1 MMSIT
6 TRAVEH
12 ALDGETFEG
21 IFVVDTAKQAKR
33 PTVLV
38 FHAWD
43 GRSEEQEN
51 FAKRLTAWGYAALA
65 VDLFGKGKRGKTTEE
80 CQALITPLVKDRA
93 LLRKR
98 VLKVLEVTRSQAEV
112 DVSNIGAIGF
122 CFGGLCALD
131 LARAGADVKGV
142 ASFHGI
148 LGAPNLPNSGLVKA
162 KVIAYHGWD
171 DPFAP
176 PDQVLAF
183 TKEFTNAGADW
194 QLQAYGG
201 TKHAFTVEG
210 ANNPQ
215 MGLLYNA
222 KSATRAWKSLELFL
236 ADAFGA

>member
-1 MMSIT
+1 MSII

-12 ALDGETFEG
+12 TVDGEPFESL
-21 IFVVDTAKQAKR
+21 FVLDDAKKGKR

-38 FHAWD
+38 FHAWN
-43 GRSEEQEN
+43 GRSEEQEK
-51 FAKRLTAWGYAALA
+51 FAKRLTGWGYASVA

-80 CQALITPLVKDRA
+80 CQALMTPLVKDRA

-98 VLKVLEVTRSQAEV
+98 ALKALEVARTQAEV
-112 DVSNIGAIGF
+112 DAANVGAIGF

-131 LARAGADVKGV
+131 LARAGADIKGV

-148 LGAPNLPNSGLVKA
+148 LAAPGLSIAAPIKA
-162 KVIAYHGWD
+162 KVIAFHGWD

-183 TKEFTNAGADW
+183 TEEFTGAGADW

-201 TKHAFTVEG
+201 TKHAFTDEG

-215 MGLLYNA
+215 MGLIYSVKAAGRSWN
-222 KSATRAWKSLELFL
+222 SLELFL
-236 ADAFGA
+236 AEAFGG